1 MILIAKIFSFV
12 LRSMLSSKMR
22 PSPRTTGRKVVC
34 KLYQR
39 FGQINVGNLA
49 GIPCCTS
56 GTEPS
61 TNNAGIGRLRSSNCN
76 SDTIDGLPNWV
87 VVEKQ
92 EYDLPKEAFHQL
104 NYCYKI

>member
-1 MILIAKIFSFV
+1 MILIAKISSFV

-61 TNNAGIGRLRSSNCN
+61 TNNAGMDSAKLISRSSNKARSKRKTAGGVEN
-76 SDTIDGLPNWV
+76 S
-87 VVEKQ
+87 
-92 EYDLPKEAFHQL
+92 
-104 NYCYKI
+104 